1 MGSLLLSDS
10 GSFIVF
16 LIRWEAVFQISI
28 LVWLSIWQNKLYFW
42 SIDHFGGIRV
52 TSGVTSALSI
62 QSSRVGILYGNM
74 EKMEDCLFD
83 I

>member
-1 MGSLLLSDS
+1 M
-10 GSFIVF
+10 
-16 LIRWEAVFQISI
+16 
-28 LVWLSIWQNKLYFW
+28 
-42 SIDHFGGIRV
+42 